1 MVSEV
6 LLYMYGCIVAFF
18 ILFFWLTDSV
28 LWYRLL
34 CAERAAQTELQV
46 VYHQ

>member
-18 ILFFWLTDSV
+18 YFIFLANGF
-28 LWYRLL
+28 
-34 CAERAAQTELQV
+34 CV
-46 VYHQ
+46 VV